1 MLDAGLIL
9 IVTAAELTASDID
22 IITMTS
28 SPENLLTVWL
38 GSEITTDIPCNL
50 QIPAEEVTDEYIE
63 AATETIKDKMHSSG
77 IIF

>member
-1 MLDAGLIL
+1 
-9 IVTAAELTASDID
+9 
-22 IITMTS
+22 MTS

-77 IIF
+77 YNILKERDINANDNCRQK